1 MSAKAKKKNSTRPYI
16 VAGYLI
22 ILIAFVGLGG
32 WATTAKID
40 SAVVAQGNIVLE
52 GNRKAIQHLEGG
64 IIVEI
69 LVEEADLVEKNDVLI
84 LLSDV
89 KSRSNVEVFSK
100 RIKISRAIEARLVAE
115 IALADTIQIS
125 DALKNDSSREIQSI
139 VVDQFKLFDSRRKI
153 LTFKKDILNNRIE
166 QLKGQIKGL
175 KIQEDAFSRRHK
187 IQFDRM
193 ERLREGVKSGV
204 IKKNRVAEV
213 QDGVIEI
220 EADLGRII
228 TEIAKTKNT
237 MGETT
242 LQILQTTQE
251 YTTRASME
259 IKDVKSEINEFT
271 ERLIVAEDVLRRT
284 AIVSPVTGSV
294 QNLKVHTTGGVIR
307 PGDVL
312 MEIVPKNEKFIVN
325 AKISPLD
332 IDNIKVGLLTEVR
345 FSSFNSRNAPTL
357 FGTIE
362 TISNDIIAPTQQ
374 GQQPYFLAR
383 IDVSKSD
390 IPDTIRDKL
399 TPGMPADILIS
410 TGERTVTSYLIS
422 PLEDAIRKSF
432 REE

>member
-1 MSAKAKKKNSTRPYI
+1 MSAKAKMKKSTRPFI

-64 IIVEI
+64 IVAEI
-69 LVEEADLVEKNDVLI
+69 LVEEADLVQKNDVLI

-89 KSRSNVEVFSK
+89 KSRSNVEVFSR
-100 RIKISRAIEARLVAE
+100 RIKISRAIEARLIAE
-115 IALADTIQIS
+115 IALADTVQLS
-125 DALKNDSSREIQSI
+125 DALNNDSSPEIQSTI
-139 VVDQFKLFDSRRKI
+139 ADQLKLFDSRRKVF
-153 LTFKKDILNNRIE
+153 TFRKDILNNRIE

-175 KIQEDAFSRRHK
+175 KIQENAFSRRHK

-242 LQILQTTQE
+242 LQILQATQE
-251 YTTRASME
+251 YKTRASTE
-259 IKDVKSEINEFT
+259 IKDVKGEINEFT
-271 ERLIVAEDVLRRT
+271 ERLKVAEDVLRRT

-294 QNLKVHTTGGVIR
+294 QNLKVHTSGGVIR

-312 MEIVPKNEKFIVN
+312 MEIVPRNEKFIVN
-325 AKISPLD
+325 AQISPLD

-390 IPDTIRDKL
+390 IPDEIRDKL